1 MISLKVL
8 PVVVQQTP
16 VKTRQFAASSSH
28 RTMSRLTRDTIRR
41 RLEFPAE
48 EEDIDMDEEAKF
60 LNRIPLKAKK
70 KGLAVADDNREEFQ
84 HVEKKL
90 KTAAADVHNN
100 NTPEAGEDPAVLAA
114 ALSRAQLLTLVAG
127 LSAGAGGRA
136 RLRALLPSP
145 DLAPRL
151 ASLTYHLHNIHR
163 SQPAR

>member
-8 PVVVQQTP
+8 PVVQQTP

-41 RLEFPAE
+41 RLEFPTE

-70 KGLAVADDNREEFQ
+70 KGLAVADENRGEFQ

-100 NTPEAGEDPAVLAA
+100 NTPEGGEDPAVLAA
-114 ALSRAQLLTLVAG
+114 ALSRAQLLALVAG

>member
-1 MISLKVL
+1 M
-8 PVVVQQTP
+8 VQQTP

-70 KGLAVADDNREEFQ
+70 KGLAVADENRGEFQ

-90 KTAAADVHNN
+90 KTAAADVFNN
-100 NTPEAGEDPAVLAA
+100 NPPEAGEDPAVLAA

>member
-1 MISLKVL
+1 MVK
-8 PVVVQQTP
+8 QTP

-41 RLEFPAE
+41 RLEFPTE

-60 LNRIPLKAKK
+60 LNRIPLRAKK
-70 KGLAVADDNREEFQ
+70 KGIAAADQ
-84 HVEKKL
+84 KKKL
-90 KTAAADVHNN
+90 KTAAADVYNN
-100 NTPEAGEDPAVLAA
+100 NAPKTGEDPAVLAA
-114 ALSRAQLLTLVAG
+114 ALSRAQLLALVAD
-127 LSAGAGGRA
+127 LSAGVGGRA

-145 DLAPRL
+145 DLGPRL

>member
-1 MISLKVL
+1 M
-8 PVVVQQTP
+8 VQQTP

-70 KGLAVADDNREEFQ
+70 KGLAVADENRGEYE

-90 KTAAADVHNN
+90 KTAAADLDNN

-114 ALSRAQLLTLVAG
+114 ALSRAQLLALVAD
-127 LSAGAGGRA
+127 LSAGAGGGAGRCCRVLTSPA
-136 RLRALLPSP
+136 SHTTSTTSTGPSP
-145 DLAPRL
+145 PSD
-151 ASLTYHLHNIHR
+151 YE
-163 SQPAR
+163 